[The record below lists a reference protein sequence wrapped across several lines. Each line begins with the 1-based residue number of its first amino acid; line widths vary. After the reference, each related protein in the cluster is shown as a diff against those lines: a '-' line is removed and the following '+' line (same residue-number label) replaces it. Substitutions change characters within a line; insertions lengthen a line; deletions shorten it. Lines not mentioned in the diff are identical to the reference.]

1 MNIEI
6 QNSEDSLNK
15 LAAQREMYRKAKQL
29 FVAQS
34 IVSGPFACIL
44 IIIGLAYANTKSYIA
59 IWSVGYLFIEIL
71 IISPYQKMIRKD
83 AAKIQEA
90 FDTELFS
97 MEWNSVCCGTMPK
110 KELIIQYSGEHKN
123 LDPNFEKLQNWYPK
137 AIAELPNNA
146 ATLICQ
152 RTNCWWD
159 GDQRKKYSL
168 MSLVALISSIAIGAI
183 TSLTLNL
190 SAQDAILSIAL
201 PLLPMLKLLIT
212 QFIDQRDAAVR
223 LEHLHQEQ
231 EKIWSKLLKV
241 QDEKTLSQE
250 LRSLQNEIFN
260 SRSRNQPVIDVI
272 YNFFK
277 DSRECEMNATAEQ
290 LIFEYKKAK
299 GYT

>member
-1 MNIEI
+1 
-6 QNSEDSLNK
+6 
-15 LAAQREMYRKAKQL
+15 
-29 FVAQS
+29 
-34 IVSGPFACIL
+34 
-44 IIIGLAYANTKSYIA
+44 
-59 IWSVGYLFIEIL
+59 
-71 IISPYQKMIRKD
+71 
-83 AAKIQEA
+83 
-90 FDTELFS
+90 
-97 MEWNSVCCGTMPK
+97 
-110 KELIIQYSGEHKN
+110 
-123 LDPNFEKLQNWYPK
+123 
-137 AIAELPNNA
+137 
-146 ATLICQ
+146 
-152 RTNCWWD
+152 
-159 GDQRKKYSL
+159 